1 MKAVVAAFNQEK
13 ALVGA
18 FSVITNL
25 RIELFEALLLT
36 APGQV
41 PYETCKE
48 VPDVECVTVLK
59 DVPELECSP
68 APYTEC
74 TPIAID
80 IPFLEPAEECE
91 EVVFEDCVEVG

>member
-1 MKAVVAAFNQEK
+1 MP
-13 ALVGA
+13 G
-18 FSVITNL
+18 SVLQGVIFAHM
-25 RIELFEALLLT
+25 IAESEEVIDDCPLLT
-36 APGQV
+36 APGHGQV